1 MRKWLIQSLF
11 ITTALVIGTG
21 SALAEKVSLGYQPIV
36 GPLLNVIAE
45 KKLEKATGYKI
56 KWVKSPSGGDA
67 IRTLASGSVKIAVAG
82 SSPAAAG
89 ISRGLDIEL
98 FYILDDIGAAE
109 ALVARNGSGVNSVKD
124 LVGKKVGV
132 PFVST
137 THFHLLFALE
147 LNRVNPKDVEILNI
161 QPPAIA
167 AAWARGDIDA
177 AFVWDPALGTI
188 QKTGKTLVT
197 SGELSA
203 KGKATF
209 DGILVNKSWGANNKD
224 FVVAFIKVLDAENKA
239 YLANPSAWS
248 AESKVAKNIARLSGA
263 KPSEVPVVLKKLR
276 FLTVK
281 EQLSKKWLGGGKRGG
296 VAKALL
302 ETSKFLKKEGKI
314 DAVLSDYGKTV
325 NRNYAKAA
333 K

>member
-1 MRKWLIQSLF
+1 MKKWLVKSLLV
-11 ITTALVIGTG
+11 TAALIIGTG
-21 SALAEKVSLGYQPIV
+21 SALANKVSLGYQPIV

-45 KKLEKATGYKI
+45 KKLEKETGYKI

-89 ISRGLDIEL
+89 ISTGLDIEL

-109 ALVARNGSGVNSVKD
+109 ALVARNGSGVNTVKD

-147 LNRVNPKDVEILNI
+147 VNKVNPKDVDILNI

-188 QKTGKTLVT
+188 QETGKTLVT

-209 DGILVNKSWGANNKD
+209 DGILVNKSWAKKNKD
-224 FVVAFIKVLDAENKA
+224 FVIAFIKVLDAENKA

-248 AESKVAKNIARLSGA
+248 KNSKQAKNIAKLSGA
-263 KPSEVPVVLKKLR
+263 SRANVPVILKKLR

-281 EQLSKKWLGGGKRGG
+281 EQISKKWLGGGKRGG
-296 VAKALL
+296 AAKALF
-302 ETSKFLKKEGKI
+302 ETSKFLKEQNKI
-314 DAVLSDYGKTV
+314 PAVLKNYGKKSSI
-325 NRNYAKAA
+325 YISSC
-333 K
+333 